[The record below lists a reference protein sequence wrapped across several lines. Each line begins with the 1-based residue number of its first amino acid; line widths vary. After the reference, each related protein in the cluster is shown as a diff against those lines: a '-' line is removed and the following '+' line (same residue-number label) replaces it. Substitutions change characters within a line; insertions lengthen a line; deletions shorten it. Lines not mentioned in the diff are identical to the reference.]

1 MSLATTR
8 RDGAERVN
16 MKAEHT
22 ARRISTS
29 VGFVTLLL
37 LAGCGTGPS
46 STYSTPST
54 SGAPGPLAIQVTV
67 NPSVVG
73 VQRGSMSNFN
83 ASVSNSTNQTV
94 TWSIQEGSAGGAI
107 NNAGVYSASSVDGVY
122 HIVATSQAD
131 LSKSAVASVTVV
143 KSGFTSAGNMSFARL
158 QHTATLLPNG
168 KVLIAGGGNGPDLID
183 GYFVVEQAEQFD
195 PATAQF
201 SPAGI
206 LSRDG
211 PTATLLADGDVLF
224 TGGETG
230 WTNDFPIVS
239 NTADLLR
246 QATGLFEPTG
256 SMAIGRESHAATLL
270 GDGRVLVTGG
280 LVPSGISWIAISE
293 AEVYDPASGTF
304 AAVGNMNAARA
315 SHTSI
320 QLPNGKVLITAGGYI
335 HGVNSAELF
344 DPATGAFTPTGQM
357 TTARTYATATLLLN
371 GKVLITGGGNA
382 AAELYDPVTGTFA
395 PTGIM
400 AANRIWHTAT
410 LLPDGTVLIAGGY
423 SAGGETATTE
433 IYDPATSSFTLGPS
447 MRQGRFSHTATLLP
461 DGSVLFAGGASGS
474 LVINVLSSAEI
485 YH

>member
-1 MSLATTR
+1 M
-8 RDGAERVN
+8 
-16 MKAEHT
+16 
-22 ARRISTS
+22 S
-29 VGFVTLLL
+29 VGFATLLL
-37 LAGCGTGPS
+37 LAGCGASPS
-46 STYSTPST
+46 STSST
-54 SGAPGPLAIQVTV
+54 SATPGPLAIQVTV

-73 VQRGSMSNFN
+73 VPRGSTYNFGEF
-83 ASVSNSTNQTV
+83 VINSTNQAV
-94 TWSIQEGSAGGAI
+94 TWSIQEGSSGGTI
-107 NNAGVYSASSVDGVY
+107 SNAGVYTAPPVDGVY
-122 HIVATSQAD
+122 HIVAASQAD
-131 LSKSAVASVTVV
+131 PSKSAVATVTVV

-158 QHTATLLPNG
+158 QHSATLLPNG

-183 GYFVVEQAEQFD
+183 GYWVVEQAEQFD

-201 SPAGI
+201 SPAGT
-206 LSRDG
+206 LARDG

-224 TGGETG
+224 TGGESG
-230 WTNDFPIVS
+230 WDNDFPIVS
-239 NTADLLR
+239 NTADLAR
-246 QATGLFEPTG
+246 RASGLFESTG
-256 SMAIGRESHAATLL
+256 SMAIGREAHAATLL
-270 GDGRVLVTGG
+270 SDGRVLVTGG
-280 LVPSGISWIAISE
+280 LILSGISWSPISE

-304 AAVGNMNAARA
+304 AAVGNMNAVRA
-315 SHTSI
+315 SHTSTL
-320 QLPNGKVLITAGGYI
+320 LPNGKVLITSGGYI
-335 HGVNSAELF
+335 NGLNTAELF

-433 IYDPATSSFTLGPS
+433 IYDPGTGSFTLGPS

-474 LVINVLSSAEI
+474 LVINVLASAEI